1 MLLPDINA
9 VKLAAET
16 IEPFVH
22 HTPVIQSQS
31 INQLLGCQVF
41 FKCENLQRTGAFKIR
56 GATNAIASMSYKKA
70 GVITHSSGNHAAAL
84 ACAAQQHGMSCEVVM
99 PRDAPQF
106 KQQAVSQYGAHI
118 TLCEPG
124 MPARQTATAEIMERS
139 PDLKLV
145 HPYDDAHVIAGQG
158 TATLEFIQQVDDLEV
173 ILLPVGGGGLISG
186 ASIVIQSMKPKVHL
200 IGVEPAVVDEARRS
214 VADGKRHAAT
224 GNRTIADGLQAGIGE
239 LNFAIIQ
246 QGVEKIVSVTEQQI
260 KAALRLIFERLKVVV
275 EPSSAVP
282 LAALLAGRLEHSFE
296 RVGIIL
302 TGGNLDLDDLCN
314 LI

>member
-1 MLLPDINA
+1 MLLPDLRA

-16 IEPFVH
+16 IKPFIH

-41 FKCENLQRTGAFKIR
+41 FKCENFQRTGTFKIR
-56 GATNAIASMSYKKA
+56 GATNAIACMSNKEA

-84 ACAAQQHGMSCEVVM
+84 ACAAQQYGMSCDVVM
-99 PRDAPQF
+99 PRDVPQF
-106 KQQAVSQYGAHI
+106 KQQAVSHYGAHI

-124 MPARQTATAEIMERS
+124 MPARQAATAEIMARR

-145 HPYDDAHVIAGQG
+145 HPYDDGHVIAGQG
-158 TATLEFIQQVDDLEV
+158 TATLEFIQQVDDLEA

-186 ASIVIQSMKPKVHL
+186 ASVVIQSIKPEVHL
-200 IGVEPAVVDEARRS
+200 IGVEPDMVDEARCS
-214 VADGKRHAAT
+214 VADGKRHPAT

-246 QGVEKIVSVTEQQI
+246 QSVEKIVSVTEQQI
-260 KAALRLIFERLKVVV
+260 KNALRLIFERLKVVV

-302 TGGNLDLDDLCN
+302 TGGNLDLDDLRN